1 MSGRVALSVLLGHLI
16 HARDLLAVLLG
27 GLVAGVIGTLL
38 DAIADAT
45 PPILDRPHEP
55 GEER

>member
-1 MSGRVALSVLLGHLI
+1 VLLGHLI

-27 GLVAGVIGTLL
+27 GLVVRVIGMLL
-38 DAIADAT
+38 DAMAGTT

-55 GEER
+55 GEGR

>member
-1 MSGRVALSVLLGHLI
+1 VTLGHLI

-27 GLVAGVIGTLL
+27 GLVAGVIGTML
-38 DAIADAT
+38 DAIAGAT